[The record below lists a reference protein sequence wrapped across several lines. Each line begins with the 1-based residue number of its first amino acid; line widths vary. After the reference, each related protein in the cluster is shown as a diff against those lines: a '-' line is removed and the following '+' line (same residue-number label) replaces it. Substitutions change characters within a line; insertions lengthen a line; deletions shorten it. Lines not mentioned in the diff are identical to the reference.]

1 MELHGEKLAGDGR
14 AEDLC
19 LGGGESVVGDEREA
33 GDTAQ
38 QVPHGQTGE
47 QGSAVVVQSP
57 GPAQHHQGEA
67 VTNSTWG
74 EHIYTSLSP
83 QLDRSG

>member
-1 MELHGEKLAGDGR
+1 MELHGEKLAGDWRG
-14 AEDLC
+14 EDLG
-19 LGGGESVVGDEREA
+19 LGGGESVVRDERQA
-33 GDTAQ
+33 GDAAQ
-38 QVPHGQTGE
+38 EVPHGQAGE

-57 GPAQHHQGEA
+57 GPAQHHQSEA

>member
-1 MELHGEKLAGDGR
+1 MELHGEKLAGEGGG
-14 AEDLC
+14 EDLC
-19 LGGGESVVGDEREA
+19 LGGESVVRDERKT
-33 GDTAQ
+33 GDTTQ
-38 QVPHGQTGE
+38 EVPHGQAGE

-57 GPAQHHQGEA
+57 GPAQHHQSEA